1 MKDEDK
7 TREQLIDE
15 INGLRKQITGLQ
27 RTAQDIEGQLR
38 QTSMELAI
46 GLSEVFEAL
55 RKISSGDPEVRIPE
69 ESEVE
74 LISHLKHMVNMTA
87 ANIGEIVD
95 QSHEFA
101 MLLAEHFDV
110 FHRVIRGD
118 LSARID
124 GESKVELLEA
134 LKRVSNKMIECMD
147 REISERRK
155 TEEALRE
162 SERKLRQSHERL
174 EAEVRERTIEL
185 VKANEELARS
195 NADLK
200 DFAHVVSHDLKS
212 PLHTIEGFAKLLD
225 RRYKGRI
232 DAKADE
238 FIRYIVEGA
247 ERMEDLIKDLLEY
260 SQLGVK
266 AEKAV
271 PTDCSLIVQEVIG
284 NLKASLEENHAVLT
298 HDAMPTITADPSQ
311 MISLFQNL
319 IDNAIKFR
327 GEERPRI
334 HISAERKEEGWVFSV
349 RDNGI
354 GIDSEDSEKIFGMF
368 QRLHSSAAY
377 PGTGIGLATCRK
389 IVESHGGKIWVDSE
403 PGKGSTFYF
412 TIPYKEATLYPYQ
425 RQHQRRRKE
434 IPFDFYYDERHF
446 KAYTID
452 FSEGGLARQPVG

>member
-1 MKDEDK
+1 MKDEGK
-7 TREQLIDE
+7 TREQLINE
-15 INGLRKQITGLQ
+15 IRELRKQIVELKRTDTGDTEAKL
-27 RTAQDIEGQLR
+27 E

-55 RKISSGDPEVRIPE
+55 KKISSGDPEVRIPE

-74 LISHLKHMVNMTA
+74 LIAHLKHMVNMTA

-101 MLLAEHFDV
+101 MVLAEHFEV
-110 FHRVIRGD
+110 FHRVIKGNMN
-118 LSARID
+118 ARI
-124 GESKVELLEA
+124 GGKSKVELLEA
-134 LKRVSNKMIECMD
+134 LKQVSNKMIESID
-147 REISERRK
+147 REISERKK

-162 SERKLRQSHERL
+162 SERRLRQSHERL
-174 EAEVRERTIEL
+174 EVEVRERTREL

-200 DFAHVVSHDLKS
+200 DFAHVVSHDLKG
-212 PLHTIEGFAKLLD
+212 PLHTIEGFAKLLA

-238 FIRYIVEGA
+238 FIRYIIDGTI
-247 ERMEDLIKDLLEY
+247 RMEDLIKDLLEY

-266 AEKAV
+266 AERAAL
-271 PTDCSLIVQEVIG
+271 TDCSLIVEKVIG
-284 NLKASLEENHAVLT
+284 NLKAAIEENHAVLT
-298 HDAMPTITADPSQ
+298 HDAMPTIIADPSQ

-319 IDNAIKFR
+319 IDNAIKFH

-334 HISAERKEEGWVFSV
+334 HISAERKGEEWVFSV

-354 GIDSEDSEKIFGMF
+354 GMNPEDSEKIFGMF
-368 QRLHSSAAY
+368 QRLHSSPAY

-389 IVESHGGKIWVDSE
+389 IVESHGGKLWVDSE

-412 TIPYKEATLYPYQ
+412 TIPYE
-425 RQHQRRRKE
+425 E
-434 IPFDFYYDERHF
+434 IN
-446 KAYTID
+446 
-452 FSEGGLARQPVG
+452 V